1 MTHLVSL
8 DWLHQHL
15 HDPRVIIVDCRFQL
29 GQPDA
34 GRNAYRQDH
43 IPGAFYLDLEQD
55 LSGPLSTHGGRHPL
69 PEPELFAKTV
79 GAIGIDDSVTVVAY
93 DNQGGA
99 MAGRLW
105 WLLTYLGHPQAR
117 VLNGSYSLWKKQG
130 YPVSTELPSAQPRLF
145 QPRVQPQMVATME
158 NVKAKLQ
165 DPETVII
172 DSREA
177 VRYRGEK
184 EPIDPV
190 AGHIPG
196 AKHYFF
202 KEAFAEEGQLKQS
215 EALEEHFANIPK
227 DKEVIVYCGS
237 GVTATPNIL
246 ALREAGYH
254 RVKLYAGSWSDW
266 ISYPDNP
273 IATGEAWR

>member
-69 PEPELFAKTV
+69 PVPELFAKTV

-130 YPVSTELPSAQPRLF
+130 YPISAELPSAQPRLF
-145 QPRVQPQMVATME
+145 QPRVQPQLVATME
-158 NVKAKLQ
+158 EVKAKLQ

-172 DSREA
+172 DSREG

-215 EALEEHFANIPK
+215 KALEEHFANIPK

-273 IATGEAWR
+273 IATGEAW